1 MADRIAKRVATR
13 TADAIATHKAW
24 RPTQQAA
31 QQVLRRAAQHRAQ
44 QVPSNPLLLAVRT
57 HAKDPLRMRNT
68 KRISTH
74 CIIACLLDIAFYT
87 GYAL

>member
-1 MADRIAKRVATR
+1 MADRTAKRMATH
-13 TADAIATHKAW
+13 TVDAVATHKAGQ
-24 RPTQQAA
+24 PTQQAA
-31 QQVLRRAAQHRAQ
+31 QQVLRRAAQQSAQ
-44 QVPSNPLLLAVRT
+44 QVPSNPLLLPVCA

-74 CIIACLLDIAFYT
+74 CVIACLLDIAFYT